1 MELCENGSLFDLLH
15 EDEIEAMER
24 MQQQQQ
30 GEAGK
35 LGIEKKRERRG
46 PGFKCDEKWLID
58 AATDVARAMSYLH
71 GLVRRRAYV
80 YMHDEKLGQR
90 HNFRGHDAPP
100 PASLF
105 CSMLVQST
113 TWRAWA
119 LLDFVF
125 LER

>member
-1 MELCENGSLFDLLH
+1 MLGACTRPPHLCIIMELCENGSLFDLLH

-80 YMHDEKLGQR
+80 YMHDEKLGQKTD
-90 HNFRGHDAPP
+90 DALIMP
-100 PASLF
+100 LHRIRK
-105 CSMLVQST
+105 LST
-113 TWRAWA
+113 ET
-119 LLDFVF
+119 
-125 LER
+125 